1 MQDSSCKHVKHP
13 PVSSAV
19 RDGLRLFYLTN
30 ISSPYRIKMVEAW
43 VNANPNLNISVRYTD
58 QSDQGRGWTV
68 RNINGADE
76 GKLPVFLDLGRYGK
90 LNRGLFNMVH
100 DADLVMIGG
109 FEQASYLISAL
120 FARLMGKPV
129 ILLLDGFSPARFQH
143 ESLPVVALKWLT
155 AKLCN
160 SFFANGKVGRRYLE
174 ECIAVN
180 PRKPIFNQFLSHD
193 DEYIAKARDQFG
205 GLGKVEIRDRLGLPT
220 GRPILLSCGYLI
232 RRKRVD
238 LVIEALAR
246 IPLERRPLLLIVGS
260 GPLRESLEQQAN
272 RHGVDTHF
280 TGFKQ
285 GVELAQCYFAS
296 DAMVLASEDDPWGLV
311 VNEAMSAGLPVVV
324 SDACGAAED
333 LVLEGR
339 NGFVFRNMDV
349 SALADSLERL
359 MASDM
364 TFMGHASREMIQGW
378 TPQRSATNL
387 ALCVDAAIGRR

>member
-1 MQDSSCKHVKHP
+1 MTFYRQEVGPCGGQDRDMRC
-13 PVSSAV
+13 V
-19 RDGLRLFYLTN
+19 RVAYLTN
-30 ISSPYRIKMVEAW
+30 IPTPYRVDMVEKW
-43 VNANPNLNISVRYTD
+43 TRVNPNLSIAVYYTD
-58 QSDQGRGWTV
+58 DSDQGRGWSV
-68 RNINGADE
+68 RSIGGVAE
-76 GKLPVFLDLGRYGK
+76 SRLPIALNLGRYGK
-90 LNRGLFNMVH
+90 LNRCLWMMVRET
-100 DADLVMIGG
+100 DVVMIGG
-109 FEQASYLISAL
+109 FEQASYLASAL

-129 ILLLDGFSPARFQH
+129 ILLFDGFSPARFHH
-143 ESLPVVALKWLT
+143 ESVLIVALKWLT

-174 ECIAVN
+174 ECIGVN

-193 DEYIAKARDQFG
+193 DEYIAKARDQFE
-205 GLGKVEIRDRLGLPT
+205 GLGKVEICGRLGLPT

-260 GPLRESLEQQAN
+260 GPLRESLERQATH
-272 RHGVDTHF
+272 HGVDTHF

-333 LVLEGR
+333 LVVEGR

-364 TFMGHASREMIQGW
+364 TLMGHASREMIQGW
-378 TPQRSATNL
+378 TSQRSAANL